1 MLVIVIL
8 VFMIM
13 LKNMFQI
20 PSVLAKPLS
29 RTLKKQKLH
38 QLKFQASLLISVSF
52 QYFYV
57 FMSLFRKKKR
67 RRKKIFIILD
77 VFIFR
82 FYNLFMGRH
91 SKTLLKT

>member
-1 MLVIVIL
+1 MLVIIIL

-57 FMSLFRKKKR
+57 FMSLFPKKK
-67 RRKKIFIILD
+67 KKKKLFIILD

-82 FYNLFMGRH
+82 FYNLFMARH